1 VDKEAAMKTEEEGAK
16 KGCFGCRRKKPEVTI
31 NIEND
36 EPKKKLWERMK
47 CCGKNKVGDTG
58 CFPTGKRKESWV
70 AERRDSIL
78 SDLPPDKYTREIYR

>member
-58 CFPTGKRKESWV
+58 CFLTGKRKESWV